1 MLQALPIF
9 SANQIKA
16 IDVFTIQS
24 EPILSIDLMERAAL
38 KCTQWIIKNYDNKT
52 IFKVCC
58 GLGNNGGDG
67 LAIARLLL
75 EHGYKVEVFIINYS
89 NKYSNDFLI
98 NKKRLEKSFSKFIM
112 EVKDSKHLPNI
123 HASDIVIDALFGI
136 GLSKSLE
143 GLAADCVK
151 EINESNAK
159 VISID
164 VPSGLFVDKHSE
176 ASSFIIKA
184 FDTLTFQFPKLA
196 FLSSENAMYFG
207 NGHILDI
214 GLKISEDIQKQTE
227 AFYLTENFIKHLIK
241 PRQKFSHKGTF
252 GHSLL
257 LVGSFGKM
265 GAAIMSAHSLLRSGA
280 GLLTVCVPKCGY
292 EIMQTALPEAMVLVQ
307 GNDFLK
313 IEKLDLKIYSSVG
326 IGPGIG
332 TEEDTQQSVKYV
344 LSQSKKPL
352 VIDADALNGISLHKE
367 WLKLIPINSI
377 LTPHPKEFER
387 LTKSINNDF
396 ERHQLQ
402 IEFSKQYQ
410 VYVVLKG
417 AHTCITTPQG
427 KCYFNSTGN
436 SGLAKGG
443 SGDVLTGLIT
453 GLLAQGYSSFESS
466 LIGVYVHG
474 LAGDITKK
482 EKGEIAMIPTD
493 VIEKI
498 YAAFKQIID
507 GL

>member
-1 MLQALPIF
+1 M
-9 SANQIKA
+9 
-16 IDVFTIQS
+16 
-24 EPILSIDLMERAAL
+24 
-38 KCTQWIIKNYDNKT
+38 
-52 IFKVCC
+52 
-58 GLGNNGGDG
+58 
-67 LAIARLLL
+67 
-75 EHGYKVEVFIINYS
+75 
-89 NKYSNDFLI
+89 
-98 NKKRLEKSFSKFIM
+98 
-112 EVKDSKHLPNI
+112 
-123 HASDIVIDALFGI
+123 
-136 GLSKSLE
+136 
-143 GLAADCVK
+143 K

-396 ERHQLQ
+396 EQHQLQ

-417 AHTCITTPQG
+417 AHTCITTPEG
-427 KCYFNSTGN
+427 KIYFNSTGN